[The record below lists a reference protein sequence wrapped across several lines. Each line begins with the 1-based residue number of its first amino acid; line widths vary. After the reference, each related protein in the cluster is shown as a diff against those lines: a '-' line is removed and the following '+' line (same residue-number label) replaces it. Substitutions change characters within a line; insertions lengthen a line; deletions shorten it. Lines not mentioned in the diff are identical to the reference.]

1 MPIIPSMVLAVLV
14 PWSAATAQGA
24 EPAKP
29 NPWPCRLIPT
39 SASVRALIDKGIER
53 SETIRRQCQELAASR
68 AVVVIEWGVKDSQS
82 HAKTAMEVR
91 DGVVV
96 ANVKIPPLGDRIVL
110 FAHELQHVI
119 EQTAGL
125 DLRAEAKRVGS
136 GVLESFDGYETL
148 AAVGVSRRVADELR
162 AYSKAAR
169 RRRNVQPQYSSP
181 ALRFFFR
188 KSGFISK
195 PSPGPVGTF
204 R

>member
-24 EPAKP
+24 EPAKL

-39 SASVRALIDKGIER
+39 SASVRSLIDKGIER

-68 AVVVIEWGVKDSQS
+68 AIVVIEWSVRDSQS
-82 HAKTAMEVR
+82 HATTAMEVR

-96 ANVKIPPLGDRIVL
+96 ANVKIPPLGDNIVL
-110 FAHELQHVI
+110 LAHELQHVI

-125 DLRAEAKRVGS
+125 DLRAEAKRAGS
-136 GVLESFDGYETL
+136 GVWESIDGYYETQ
-148 AAVGVSRRVADELR
+148 AAVDVSRRVANELR

-169 RRRNVQPQYSSP
+169 RRRNV
-181 ALRFFFR
+181 
-188 KSGFISK
+188 
-195 PSPGPVGTF
+195 
-204 R
+204 